1 MDPPSLLPI
10 TGYSVCNALGPDR
23 DTIRDCL
30 QRGQR
35 GLGEVPFTLPFPTVV
50 GAVRHELPPL
60 PSELASWSNRPTR
73 MAKHLVDQLESAL
86 ARTHRRWRPERIGIV
101 LGTSTSGADA
111 TEHAYAHFLEHG
123 SLPTGYDFRKQHTF
137 GALVDLLG
145 RLTGAKGPAW
155 VVSTTCTSSAKP
167 FGSARRLIASDVLDA
182 VIVGGIDTL
191 CAMTLSGFHA
201 LGALSARACK
211 PFSEQ
216 RDGINIGEG
225 GALLLVERSGDGLA
239 LLEAVG
245 ESSDAYHISAP
256 HPEGLGARLAMQRAL
271 DEAGLKPEQV
281 DHINA
286 HGTGTPLNDAAEG
299 KAITAVFGDEI
310 PIASTKGYT
319 GHTLGGAGAI
329 EAAISLICIEE
340 GFVPPSPGI
349 EPQDPKITVNVAREL
364 VRRPLR
370 RVLSNSFAFGGS
382 NVSVLVRSA

>member
-1 MDPPSLLPI
+1 MGSPSLLPI

-23 DTIRDCL
+23 TAVL
-30 QRGQR
+30 QHLRQGQR
-35 GLGEVPFTLPFPTVV
+35 GLGEVPFPLPFATVA
-50 GAVRHELPPL
+50 GAVRDPLPELPP
-60 PSELASWSNRPTR
+60 ELAGWSNRPTR
-73 MAKHLVDQLESAL
+73 FAKHLVDQLEPAL
-86 ARTHRRWRPERIGIV
+86 ARTRERWRPERIGIV

-111 TEHAYAHFLEHG
+111 TEHAYAHFIEHG
-123 SLPTGYDFRKQHTF
+123 ALPDDYDFRKQHTF
-137 GALVDLLG
+137 GALVDVLG
-145 RLTGAKGPAW
+145 RLTGARGPAW
-155 VVSTTCTSSAKP
+155 AVSTTCTSGAKP

-201 LGALSARACK
+201 LGALSSAACK
-211 PFSEQ
+211 PFSQE

-225 GALLLVERSGDGLA
+225 GALLLIERRGDGPA
-239 LLEAVG
+239 VLEAVG

-271 DEAGLKPEQV
+271 HEAGIEPGDV

-310 PIASTKGYT
+310 PVVSTKGYT

-329 EAAISLICIEE
+329 EAAISVMCMEE
-340 GFVPPSPGI
+340 GFVPPSPGV
-349 EPQDPKITVNVAREL
+349 EPQDPKITANITRALIE
-364 VRRPLR
+364 RPLR

-382 NVSVLVRSA
+382 NASVLMRSA

>member
-1 MDPPSLLPI
+1 MGSPSLLPI

-23 DTIRDCL
+23 GAVIERL
-30 QRGQR
+30 QRGER
-35 GLGEVPFTLPFPTVV
+35 GLGEVPFTLPFPTVA
-50 GAVRHELPPL
+50 GAVRSELPEL
-60 PSELASWSNRPTR
+60 PAELAAWSNRPTR
-73 MAKHLVDQLESAL
+73 FAKQLVEQLEPQL
-86 ARTHRRWRPERIGIV
+86 ARTRERWRPERIGIV

-111 TEHAYAHFLEHG
+111 TEHAYAHFLQHG
-123 SLPTGYDFRKQHTF
+123 ALPEDYDFRKQHTF
-137 GALVDLLG
+137 GALVDVLA

-167 FGSARRLIASDVLDA
+167 FGSARRLIAADVLDA

-201 LGALSARACK
+201 LGALSSRACK
-211 PFSEQ
+211 PFSGE

-225 GALLLVERSGDGLA
+225 GALLIIERTGDGRGV
-239 LLEAVG
+239 LEAVG

-256 HPEGLGARLAMQRAL
+256 HPEGLGAQLAMKRAL
-271 DEAGLKPEQV
+271 GEAGLEPQAV
-281 DHINA
+281 DHVNA

-310 PIASTKGYT
+310 PVVSTKGYT

-329 EAAISLICIEE
+329 EAAISLMCIEE
-340 GFVPPSPGI
+340 GFIPPSPGV
-349 EPQDPKITVNVAREL
+349 EPQDPKITANVVRD
-364 VRRPLR
+364 VIRRPLR

-382 NVSVLVRSA
+382 NVSVLLRSA